1 MAVIVEE
8 NDVTA
13 QQLSQYYVNT
23 ISLFKPME
31 LKTPF
36 NFFSLTDPICKLNL
50 ISPSSS
56 EQHGS

>member
-1 MAVIVEE
+1 MTVIVEE
-8 NDVTA
+8 NDVMA

-31 LKTPF
+31 LKIPF
-36 NFFSLTDPICKLNL
+36 NFSLTDPICKLNL

-56 EQHGS
+56 EQHRS